1 MKRFYRVFFLAAA
14 VIAGAAFSLPAQA
27 QATETVPRLKFY
39 FWERIRQESSDNVS
53 SLNDSA
59 SDSSAYMRL
68 RTSLGAQWRPGASWD
83 VHFRLTN
90 ENRYYLAPKSD
101 PKLKKNFDFNEVFID
116 QLSVRWKSP
125 GRLPL
130 SITIGRLDMMF
141 GEGFLIMDGGPLD
154 GSRSAYFNGLRLDY
168 AWKNRNNLAF
178 FFVRQ
183 PRTDTL
189 LPVIND
195 KGQPMVEQE
204 EQGAGFY
211 FSGWL
216 KKTALEAYLFRKDTF
231 KTFILPAG
239 AVHVAGGRFVHPFT
253 DKLSL
258 TAEGAIEL
266 GTRGPEKR
274 SGLGGYF
281 HLDDK
286 VGWRFPLPAQLTL
299 GGVYLSGDDPATKR
313 YEGWDPAFS
322 RWPKWSDSFIYLL
335 ARENR
340 VADWSNFISL
350 YAGLL
355 FSPAEKIKLNLAWH
369 HLRAAEKTPA
379 SAMLSGTGRTRGDLL
394 IMKITY
400 EIGRNLAGRLI
411 WENFRP
417 GDFYFAGADAYSWV
431 QFEMFF
437 RF

>member
-1 MKRFYRVFFLAAA
+1 MNRSSRALFLAAA
-14 VIAGAAFSLPAQA
+14 VLAGIASSLPAQA
-27 QATETVPRLKFY
+27 PATAAAPGLKLY

-59 SDSSAYMRL
+59 GDSSAYMRL
-68 RTSLGAQWRPGASWD
+68 RTSLGAQWRPGAAWD
-83 VHFRLTN
+83 IHFRLTN

-101 PKLKKNFDFNEVFID
+101 PRLEKNFDLNEIFID

-130 SITIGRLDMMF
+130 AVTIGRLDMMF

-168 AWKNRNNLAF
+168 AMNKGNNLAF

-183 PRTDTL
+183 PRNDTL
-189 LPVIND
+189 LPVVND
-195 KGQPMVEQE
+195 KAQPLVEQP
-204 EQGAGFY
+204 EQGVGLY
-211 FSGWL
+211 FSGAL
-216 KKTALEAYLFRKDTF
+216 KKIQLDAYLFRKDSF
-231 KTFILPAG
+231 AAALLPAG
-239 AVHVAGGRFVHPFT
+239 DLHVGGGRIVYPFSE
-253 DKLSL
+253 KLSL
-258 TAEGAIEL
+258 TGEAALQL
-266 GTRGPEKR
+266 GKLGPSR
-274 SGLGGYF
+274 RRGLGGYF
-281 HLDDK
+281 HLDHK
-286 VGWRFPLPAQLTL
+286 SGWRFPCPAQLTL
-299 GGVYLSGDDPATKR
+299 GGVYLSGDDPATPR

-322 RWPKWSDSFIYLL
+322 RWPKWSDSLIYLQ
-335 ARENR
+335 ARESR

-355 FSPAEKIKLNLAWH
+355 FAPAEKVKVNLAWH
-369 HLRAAEKTPA
+369 HLLAAEKTLPTA
-379 SAMLSGTGRTRGDLL
+379 LLSGRGRTRGELL

-417 GDFYFAGADAYSWV
+417 GDFYFAGADAYNWV